1 MGWRYEPRRWPR
13 VSTSAVFLAMALW
26 IGPGPLAVRA
36 RAGTSARV
44 NRPRPEPSHGPDP
57 LAVASS
63 LDVLA
68 VCLTAGMAVSTAA
81 AATAASSPP
90 KLARVLRRTAELLA
104 LGADPAVAWSTPPD
118 LPEGSVD
125 AQTDALLRLARR
137 SASSGSALADG
148 VADLADQSRDA
159 AAHAATAA
167 AERAGVLIAGPLGL
181 CFLPA
186 FVCLG
191 IVPVVAGLAADV
203 LQSGLL

>member
-1 MGWRYEPRRWPR
+1 MN
-13 VSTSAVFLAMALW
+13 TAAVLLAVALLTGA
-26 IGPGPLAVRA
+26 GPSAVRA
-36 RAGTSARV
+36 RAAMPSRAHRV
-44 NRPRPEPSHGPDP
+44 RPPSVRGPDP

-68 VCLTAGMAVSTAA
+68 VCLAAGMAVSTAA
-81 AATAASSPP
+81 AATAPSAPP
-90 KLARVLRRTAELLA
+90 KLTRVLRRAAGLLTV
-104 LGADPAVAWSTPPD
+104 GADPAVAWSTAPD
-118 LPEGSVD
+118 LPAGTVD

-137 SASSGSALADG
+137 SASSGAALADG
-148 VADLADQSRDA
+148 VAELADQSRDD

-191 IVPVVAGLAADV
+191 IVPVVAGLAGDV

>member
-1 MGWRYEPRRWPR
+1 M
-13 VSTSAVFLAMALW
+13 STAAVLLALALW
-26 IGPGPLAVRA
+26 IGPGPSVVRA
-36 RAGTSARV
+36 RAGMPARAHRQ
-44 NRPRPEPSHGPDP
+44 RPRAAHGPDP

-68 VCLTAGMAVSTAA
+68 ACLAAGMAVSTAA
-81 AATAASSPP
+81 AATAASAPP
-90 KLARVLRRTAELLA
+90 KLARVLRRAADLLA
-104 LGADPAVAWSTPPD
+104 LGADPAVAWSMSPD
-118 LPEGSVD
+118 LRVDAAD

-137 SASSGSALADG
+137 SASSGAALADG
-148 VADLADQSRDA
+148 VEELADQSRHD

-191 IVPVVAGLAADV
+191 IVPVVAGLAGDV

>member
-1 MGWRYEPRRWPR
+1 M
-13 VSTSAVFLAMALW
+13 STAAVLLAVALW
-26 IGPGPLAVRA
+26 IGPGPSMVRVRA
-36 RAGTSARV
+36 GMPARAHRS
-44 NRPRPEPSHGPDP
+44 RPRPAHGPDP

-81 AATAASSPP
+81 GATAASAPP
-90 KLARVLRRTAELLA
+90 KLARVLRRAADLLA
-104 LGADPAVAWSTPPD
+104 LGADPSVAWSISPGAPAS
-118 LPEGSVD
+118 SVD

-137 SASSGSALADG
+137 SASSGAALADG
-148 VADLADQSRDA
+148 VEELADQCRHGA
-159 AAHAATAA
+159 VHAATAT

-191 IVPVVAGLAADV
+191 IVPVVAGLARDV

>member
-1 MGWRYEPRRWPR
+1 MPPRAPR
-13 VSTSAVFLAMALW
+13 LR
-26 IGPGPLAVRA
+26 PP
-36 RAGTSARV
+36 SAR
-44 NRPRPEPSHGPDP
+44 GPDP

-68 VCLTAGMAVSTAA
+68 VCLAAGMAVSTAA
-81 AATAASSPP
+81 AAIAPSAPP
-90 KLARVLRRTAELLA
+90 KLARVLRRAADLLG
-104 LGADPAVAWSTPPD
+104 LGADPAVAWSTASDPAAT
-118 LPEGSVD
+118 VD

-137 SASSGSALADG
+137 SASSGAALADG
-148 VADLADQSRDA
+148 VAELADQSRDD

-191 IVPVVAGLAADV
+191 IVPVVAGLAGDV

>member
-1 MGWRYEPRRWPR
+1 MG
-13 VSTSAVFLAMALW
+13 TAAVLLAVALL
-26 IGPGPLAVRA
+26 IGPRPSVVRT
-36 RAGTSARV
+36 RAGTTRRAQRL
-44 NRPRPEPSHGPDP
+44 RAGPPGAPADAPDP

-68 VCLTAGMAVSTAA
+68 VCLEAGMAVSTAA
-81 AATAASSPP
+81 TATAVSAPP
-90 KLARVLRRTAELLA
+90 KLARVLRRAADLLA
-104 LGADPAVAWSTPPD
+104 LGADPTVAWSISPD
-118 LPEGSVD
+118 TGTSTVD

-137 SASSGSALADG
+137 SASSGAALADG
-148 VADLADQSRDA
+148 VAGLADQSRHDA
-159 AAHAATAA
+159 AHTAAAA

-191 IVPVVAGLAADV
+191 IVPVVAGLAGDV